1 MRKLSIDTK
10 YASGPKSYS
19 TVPSVFFK
27 QFLLR
32 NLGWGLACDQTVN
45 R

>member
-10 YASGPKSYS
+10 YASGPKLYS

-27 QFLLR
+27 QFFTEEFR
-32 NLGWGLACDQTVN
+32 LGACM
-45 R
+45 